1 MATKIG
7 INGFGRIGRSVM
19 RAFAQDPAFE
29 VAVVND
35 LTDAKALAHLLKY
48 DTVHG
53 RFPGTVEADGA
64 TMIINGK
71 KTLVTSEREPGKL
84 PWKAH
89 GVELVI
95 ESTGRFTDKKGCQ
108 GHLDAGA
115 RKVIIS
121 APAKDPDITLA
132 CGINLENYD
141 AAKHHIVSNASC
153 TTNCLA
159 PVAKVL
165 HESFGIV
172 RGLMTTVHSYTNDQR
187 ILDLQHDDPRRAR
200 AAAMNMIPTSTG
212 AAKAL
217 SLVLPAMAGKLD
229 GQAIRVPTMN
239 VSLVDLTAQIEKK
252 ADKKAI
258 NDAYKAAA
266 AGPLKGIL
274 QVCEEPLVSMDF
286 NGDKHSASLDAA
298 CTMVIADNMVKV
310 MAWYDNESG
319 YSQRVY
325 DLSKFIVSKG
335 W

>member
-29 VAVVND
+29 VVVVND

-64 TMIINGK
+64 TMLVNGK
-71 KTLVTSEREPGKL
+71 KALVTSEKEPGKL

-132 CGINLENYD
+132 CGINLEN
-141 AAKHHIVSNASC
+141 
-153 TTNCLA
+153 
-159 PVAKVL
+159 
-165 HESFGIV
+165 
-172 RGLMTTVHSYTNDQR
+172 
-187 ILDLQHDDPRRAR
+187 
-200 AAAMNMIPTSTG
+200 
-212 AAKAL
+212 
-217 SLVLPAMAGKLD
+217 
-229 GQAIRVPTMN
+229 
-239 VSLVDLTAQIEKK
+239 
-252 ADKKAI
+252 
-258 NDAYKAAA
+258 
-266 AGPLKGIL
+266 
-274 QVCEEPLVSMDF
+274 
-286 NGDKHSASLDAA
+286 
-298 CTMVIADNMVKV
+298 
-310 MAWYDNESG
+310 
-319 YSQRVY
+319 
-325 DLSKFIVSKG
+325 
-335 W
+335 